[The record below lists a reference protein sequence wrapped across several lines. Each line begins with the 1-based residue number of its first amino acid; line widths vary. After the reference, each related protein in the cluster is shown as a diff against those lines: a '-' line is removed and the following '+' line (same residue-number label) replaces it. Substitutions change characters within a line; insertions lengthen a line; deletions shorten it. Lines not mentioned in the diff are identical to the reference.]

1 MKVFA
6 VASGKG
12 GVGKT
17 TVSANMGVALA
28 LIGQR
33 VVLVDA
39 DLGLANLDVAL
50 GIQADVTLQHVVE
63 GLTSMPEAT
72 VPGPAGVRLI
82 AGGSGISRMLR
93 LSRVRLEVLLSRL
106 SELEKTTDVVI
117 LDVSSGADPR
127 VMTFLKAADEAILV
141 TTPDPASIVDCY
153 STAKVLFRYKK
164 DAIVNIVV
172 NRVADEQQARCIFES
187 IRSTSTRFLG
197 RTVHY
202 LGFVRHDEKAAE
214 ISATR
219 QPFVLANP
227 GLCASLDVR
236 SLADVLIRDME
247 RAKESQPSLDDGKAA

>member
-1 MKVFA
+1 MKIFA

-17 TVSANMGVALA
+17 TASANLGVALA
-28 LIGQR
+28 SAGQR

-50 GIQADVTLQHVVE
+50 GIQTDVTLQHVVE
-63 GLTSMPEAT
+63 GLASFFDAA
-72 VPGPAGVRLI
+72 VAGPAGVRVV

-93 LSRVRLEVLLSRL
+93 LSRVRLEALLSRL
-106 SELEKTTDVVI
+106 SELRDTTDVVI

-127 VMTFLKAADEAILV
+127 VMTFLKAADEAILI

-164 DAIVNIVV
+164 DAVVNIVV
-172 NRVADEQQARCIFES
+172 NKVSDEKQARCIFES

-202 LGFVRHDEKAAE
+202 LGFVREDKKAAE

-219 QPFVLANP
+219 KPFVLANP
-227 GLCASLDVR
+227 DLSASLDVR
-236 SLADVLIRDME
+236 SLADVLARDLK
-247 RAKESQPSLDDGKAA
+247 RSKESQPSLDDGKAA